1 MDRRPNRWR
10 TGRSSQ
16 TPGRRS
22 RRRASGG
29 MQKRDWLNLLLVLG
43 VILWL
48 GLGEPLSQ
56 IDRVLGYFG
65 FH

>member
-16 TPGRRS
+16 APGRRS

-29 MQKRDWLNLLLVLG
+29 IHKRDWLKLLLVLG

-56 IDRVLGYFG
+56 IDRVLGYLG